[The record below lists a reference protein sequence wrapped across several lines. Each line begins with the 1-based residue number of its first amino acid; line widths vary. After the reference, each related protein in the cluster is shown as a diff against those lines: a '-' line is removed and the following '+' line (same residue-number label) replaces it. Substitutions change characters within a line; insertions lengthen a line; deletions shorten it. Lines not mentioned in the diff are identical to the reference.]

1 MLKKEMFVRRKIFEV
16 ETNRNKKKKRSGK
29 GGGWHSEKPKT
40 LIKAAEEEMEE
51 DTTVYQ
57 QLRKLAG
64 ITRSEEA
71 LDHILSTLWKTRRT
85 GLRPPDKSHIQSL
98 LNLPSPAELD
108 PVRK

>member
-1 MLKKEMFVRRKIFEV
+1 
-16 ETNRNKKKKRSGK
+16 
-29 GGGWHSEKPKT
+29 
-40 LIKAAEEEMEE
+40 MEE